1 MMKSVKYRVS
11 VVEFTSQK
19 TTVKGI
25 TAIGSYSNFSFEE
38 RGIRV
43 WKAFGVGEG
52 TCMLQFNYLFW
63 GYIGITLS
71 VCSPFR
77 PSMYLVNATPP
88 KPFNGF

>member
-1 MMKSVKYRVS
+1 
-11 VVEFTSQK
+11 
-19 TTVKGI
+19 VKGI

-38 RGIRV
+38 GGIRV

-88 KPFNGF
+88 NPFNGF